1 VYLSKYSSRRLIVG
15 IALLAVLLR
24 ASIPTGFMPGAGG
37 QLMLCHDGMHMPN
50 APHSHYEHCPF
61 GGGPAP
67 GLAPSVAVCVSTE
80 ILEQLRS
87 VDLEPR
93 IASIKLVYL
102 PQSRGP
108 PTFT

>member
-1 VYLSKYSSRRLIVG
+1 LYGSKHSSRRLIVG

-24 ASIPTGFMPGAGG
+24 ASIPAGFMPAAGG

-61 GGGPAP
+61 GGGSAP
-67 GLAPSVAVCVSTE
+67 GLAPSLAVAASIQ
-80 ILEQLRS
+80 ILAQLRA

-93 IASIKLVYL
+93 VVSVKLVHL

-108 PTFT
+108 PAFT